1 MLFFV
6 VHRLGG
12 SRKSAREVGASRLF
26 CFTAGFSG
34 SPNGIR
40 FQAGWRHSLPV
51 HNPTKKTVSFA
62 DGCIS
67 DVNRH
72 WYNWQFA
79 GTRPGTTCYRKSRS
93 SQDHGGPEGFT
104 QPDVGGFR
112 NARIVHAD
120 VPDKA
125 GNLRQTLS

>member
-6 VHRLGG
+6 AHRLGD

-51 HNPTKKTVSFA
+51 HNPTDMEQDQIGVLFE
-62 DGCIS
+62 
-67 DVNRH
+67 RH
-72 WYNWQFA
+72 LAASIA
-79 GTRPGTTCYRKSRS
+79 GQLP
-93 SQDHGGPEGFT
+93 
-104 QPDVGGFR
+104 
-112 NARIVHAD
+112 
-120 VPDKA
+120 
-125 GNLRQTLS
+125 